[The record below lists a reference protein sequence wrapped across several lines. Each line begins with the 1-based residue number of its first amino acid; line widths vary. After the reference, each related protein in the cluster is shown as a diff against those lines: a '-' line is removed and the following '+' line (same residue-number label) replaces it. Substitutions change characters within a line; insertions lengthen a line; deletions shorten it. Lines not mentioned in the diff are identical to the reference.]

1 MGNSKVYI
9 LSGQSIDPKE
19 LKAAMTSLGFEAKNQ
34 TIYQMISDLDTDGS
48 GQIDFAEFLKL
59 MTARIS
65 ERDSR
70 ADIQVNIIFISRKFS
85 ICLILKELVLSH

>member
-1 MGNSKVYI
+1 
-9 LSGQSIDPKE
+9 
-19 LKAAMTSLGFEAKNQ
+19 
-34 TIYQMISDLDTDGS
+34 MISDLDTDGS

-70 ADIQVNIIFISRKFS
+70 ADIQVKILYNKFRKSLIS
-85 ICLILKELVLSH
+85 LILKELVLSL

>member
-1 MGNSKVYI
+1 
-9 LSGQSIDPKE
+9 
-19 LKAAMTSLGFEAKNQ
+19 
-34 TIYQMISDLDTDGS
+34 MISDLDTDGS

-70 ADIQVNIIFISRKFS
+70 ADIQVKILYNKFRKSLIS
-85 ICLILKELVLSH
+85 LILKELVLSLWRTSEK

>member
-1 MGNSKVYI
+1 
-9 LSGQSIDPKE
+9 
-19 LKAAMTSLGFEAKNQ
+19 
-34 TIYQMISDLDTDGS
+34 MISDLDTDGS

-70 ADIQVNIIFISRKFS
+70 ADIQVKYYIT
-85 ICLILKELVLSH
+85 ILESL